1 MSYDVQSPRRVSS
14 RRAKLV
20 IGGVA
25 GLAVIGSL
33 GAAQAATSGSG
44 AASTTNKKIS
54 ICVRESG
61 KVSVIQPGRHC
72 GPHATRL
79 TWNIKG
85 RTGATG
91 QQGQPGAQG
100 DTGPQ
105 GLPGDTGSQG
115 LPGDTGPQGL
125 PGDTGPQG
133 LPGDTGPQGPQGPQG
148 DTGPQGPQGDT
159 GPSGTTGAT
168 VVSHNA
174 NATTVSVSCPTGMV
188 ATGGGAKSNLYV
200 VTQSY
205 PTASSGTTP
214 NGWTAVFSGSTGSN
228 TAYVICAN

>member
-1 MSYDVQSPRRVSS
+1 MSFDVQSPRRVSS

-33 GAAQAATSGSG
+33 GAAQAASSGSG

-61 KVSVIQPGRHC
+61 KVRVLQPGRHC

-91 QQGQPGAQG
+91 PQGQPGTQG

-105 GLPGDTGSQG
+105 GLPGDAGLQG
-115 LPGDTGPQGL
+115 DPGAQ
-125 PGDTGPQG
+125 GDTGPQG

-148 DTGPQGPQGDT
+148 DTGPQGPQGEP
-159 GPSGTTGAT
+159 GQSGTSGAT

-174 NATTVSVSCPTGMV
+174 NATTVSVSCPTGTV
-188 ATGGGAKSNLYV
+188 ATGGGGKSNSYN

-205 PTASSGTTP
+205 PTVSAGSTP
-214 NGWTAVFSGSTGSN
+214 NGWTVVFSGSTGSN
-228 TAYVICAN
+228 TAYVICAD